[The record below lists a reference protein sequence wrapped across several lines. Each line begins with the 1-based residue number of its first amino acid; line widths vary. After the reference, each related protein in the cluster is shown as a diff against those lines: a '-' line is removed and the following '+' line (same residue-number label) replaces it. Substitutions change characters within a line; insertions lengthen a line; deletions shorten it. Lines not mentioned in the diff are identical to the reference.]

1 MTLPALE
8 EIDKWMSRVAAPPAH
23 FTSQAAAAAATAAT
37 ASRRVNQVDPKTKDL
52 YTY

>member
-8 EIDKWMSRVAAPPAH
+8 EIDKWMSRPAVPPAH
-23 FTSQAAAAAATAAT
+23 FTSQAAAAT